1 MILERAG
8 PKPSRKRTLSTRWGH
23 GGYRALG
30 SLLHLDLV
38 AVFTGSCCQSKY
50 ATCLGWRA
58 AGVLPTST
66 SENRNQ
72 ASLKPSERVMVNRRV
87 TCRGEVKS
95 VYFTPGSEML
105 CTVPGGDTKKVSE
118 VRDCLGTVWAPCN
131 GAKHHG
137 GIAQVAAA
145 KSPSGFNNDGQSRS
159 EEALAFLSI
168 RPHVYVVQC

>member
-1 MILERAG
+1 MLRRCSIKHILLLLSDAQRRYQLPHPHLNLTRFLRFADDGDREGMILERAG

-105 CTVPGGDTKKVSE
+105 CTVPGGGTKKVSE
-118 VRDCLGTVWAPCN
+118 VRHCLG
-131 GAKHHG
+131 
-137 GIAQVAAA
+137 
-145 KSPSGFNNDGQSRS
+145 SGT
-159 EEALAFLSI
+159 L
-168 RPHVYVVQC
+168 